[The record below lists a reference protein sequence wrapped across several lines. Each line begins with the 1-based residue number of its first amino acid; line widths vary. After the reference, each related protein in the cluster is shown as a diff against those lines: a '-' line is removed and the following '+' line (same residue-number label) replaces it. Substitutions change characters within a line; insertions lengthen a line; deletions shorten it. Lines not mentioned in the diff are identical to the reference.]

1 MPEYEVLRFIWW
13 LLLGILLI
21 GFAIT
26 DGFDLG
32 VAAIFR
38 FVGRSNEER
47 MALLESVEPVW
58 EGNQV
63 WLVLGAGAAFAAW
76 PMLYAA
82 AFSSFYLAMLLL
94 LAVLIIRPVGI
105 HLQGQDRRPALAPC
119 MGLGAVHQWIC
130 FRTAVWS
137 RVWQSV
143 HRRTLSPRRALAPG
157 LQRRVFLALASF
169 RLAVGSHQPRDAH
182 HARCKLRGLEGRV
195 SHGQSG
201 SSRWANRSAG
211 PDRCILTRG
220 TVARERHRWLA
231 DHERDRRKR
240 TQQPVTQDRA
250 APPRAP
256 GSTTSGVIRLCGLLP

>member
-38 FVGRSNEER
+38 FIGRSNEER

-94 LAVLIIRPVGI
+94 LAVLIIRPVGFTFRGKI
-105 HLQGQDRRPALAPC
+105 DDPRWRNVWDWALCINGFASALLFGVAFGNLFIGVPFHLDELSRPVYSGGFFSLLHPFALLSGVISLA
-119 MGLGAVHQWIC
+119 MLIMHGASY
-130 FRTAVWS
+130 A
-137 RVWQSV
+137 
-143 HRRTLSPRRALAPG
+143 ALK
-157 LQRRVFLALASF
+157 V
-169 RLAVGSHQPRDAH
+169 
-182 HARCKLRGLEGRV
+182 EV

-201 SSRWANRSAG
+201 SSCCGESQRWS
-211 PDRCILTRG
+211 
-220 TVARERHRWLA
+220 
-231 DHERDRRKR
+231 
-240 TQQPVTQDRA
+240 
-250 APPRAP
+250 
-256 GSTTSGVIRLCGLLP
+256 